1 MMGYSWNNKDSQ
13 DIQHK
18 EDGGLLETLLIGVQ
32 EGARRYIYIYLL
44 FFAFNSSVS
53 GWRDGNS
60 SPRNIDG
67 LLVPPC
73 KAYNRLIEGLI
84 TG

>member
-1 MMGYSWNNKDSQ
+1 MGYSWNNKDSQ

-18 EDGGLLETLLIGVQ
+18 EDGGLLSTLLIGVQ
-32 EGARRYIYIYLL
+32 EGTRRYMYLL
-44 FFAFNSSVS
+44 LFAFNSSVS

-60 SPRNIDG
+60 SPRNMDG

-73 KAYNRLIEGLI
+73 KAYSRLIDGLI